1 MLPDATAAD
10 AIRSDDVCT
19 VMSVSPDVGYPNRS
33 PLNVKTNADSDGI
46 AAPAV
51 VMITKVAVVAPQVAV
66 KPATLLPP
74 TDTTGVTNGAKKE
87 SGYVSV
93 MVLPAARAPP
103 AVVVNAG

>member
-33 PLNVKTNADSDGI
+33 PLNVKTNADADGI

-51 VMITKVAVVAPQVAV
+51 VMTTDVAVVAPQVAV
-66 KPATLLPP
+66 SL
-74 TDTTGVTNGAKKE
+74 
-87 SGYVSV
+87 SI
-93 MVLPAARAPP
+93 VLAPAATIGMTDGTK
-103 AVVVNAG
+103 NKSG

>member
-51 VMITKVAVVAPQVAV
+51 VMTTDVFVVAPQVTVSLSIVLA
-66 KPATLLPP
+66 PAA
-74 TDTTGVTNGAKKE
+74 TTGMTDGTKNK
-87 SGYVSV
+87 SG
-93 MVLPAARAPP
+93 
-103 AVVVNAG
+103 